1 MRHAGTLT
9 SAFLLA
15 LTVSGQVRAQMP
27 DDRQI
32 AIEQPWARATPKG
45 VKTGAAY
52 MSLINKGNSTD
63 QLLGATTSVA
73 EKIQFHKET
82 EEDGVARM
90 RELRSVEIAPGA
102 KVTFRPGD
110 MHMMLLRL
118 KQPLVEGQTFPL
130 TLDFE
135 KAGKVDVMVS
145 VARVGAMEHAD
156 MSPPTHD
163 AVTR

>member
-1 MRHAGTLT
+1 
-9 SAFLLA
+9 
-15 LTVSGQVRAQMP
+15 
-27 DDRQI
+27 
-32 AIEQPWARATPKG
+32 
-45 VKTGAAY
+45 
-52 MSLINKGNSTD
+52 
-63 QLLGATTSVA
+63 VA

-102 KVTFRPGD
+102 KVTFKPGD
-110 MHMMLLRL
+110 MHMMMLRL
-118 KQPLVEGQTFPL
+118 KQPLVEGQIFPL

-145 VARVGAMEHAD
+145 VAGIGAMEHVD
-156 MSPPTHD
+156 MSPTTGG